1 MKLFR
6 KIDTTTGNF
15 LEDVLFES
23 HPFLMEMVL
32 VDVTDQEG
40 TITQVEEIQQVLDAE
55 GNAQLDPQY
64 VEEAPQQGFYLPR
77 WNGTEWE
84 EGGQAPE
91 PTVPKLSTD
100 EKLTQMAEQLVI
112 TQTGLEAAQEALD
125 FLLIGG
131 IYNGR
136 IFSNENRS
144 REIGK

>member
-6 KIDTTTGNF
+6 KIDTTTGIF

-23 HPFLMEMVL
+23 HPIVMEESIWESMDELGV
-32 VDVTDQEG
+32 
-40 TITQVEEIQQVLDAE
+40 ITPHSEWVPVLDAE
-55 GNAQLDPQY
+55 GNTILDAQF
-64 VEEAPQQGFYLPR
+64 VEEAPAQGFYLPR

-112 TQTGLEAAQEALD
+112 TQTELGVAQEALD
-125 FLLIGG
+125 FLFIGR
-131 IYNGR
+131 NVKWR
-136 IFSNENRS
+136 DVWQ
-144 REIGK
+144 